1 MVNICVEFGK
11 NVKKFRM
18 QKQLT
23 QEALSDISGLSR
35 NYISDVE
42 LGKRSISLKNIEV
55 LALSLDVKI
64 GVNYLFLN
72 NWPIVASSL
81 PLKLPQ
87 YRLTKIDISIDLLHV
102 VQIL

>member
-1 MVNICVEFGK
+1 MNICVEFGK
-11 NVKKFRM
+11 NVKKFRI

-42 LGKRSISLKNIEV
+42 LGKRSISLKNIQV

-64 GVNYLFLN
+64 GQLF
-72 NWPIVASSL
+72 IFE
-81 PLKLPQ
+81 
-87 YRLTKIDISIDLLHV
+87 
-102 VQIL
+102 

>member
-1 MVNICVEFGK
+1 MNICVEFGK

-42 LGKRSISLKNIEV
+42 LGKRSISLKNIQV
-55 LALSLDVKI
+55 LALSLEVDVQS
-64 GVNYLFLN
+64 LF
-72 NWPIVASSL
+72 IFSTV
-81 PLKLPQ
+81 
-87 YRLTKIDISIDLLHV
+87 
-102 VQIL
+102 